1 MTDIETLEDILHR
14 ERLAEMEKEVY
25 EGDTAPE
32 WHKRVDNIID
42 EHIPANDFRG
52 NITEWA
58 ERRVRP
64 QLELERINFG
74 LGVIEWQERALFW
87 GCIMYPLALFISL
100 LLLINL

>member
-1 MTDIETLEDILHR
+1 MTSIEKLEDILHR
-14 ERLAEMEKEVY
+14 ERLDEMVKEVY

-32 WHKRVDNIID
+32 WHERVDNIID
-42 EHIPANDFRG
+42 EYIPANDFRG

-74 LGVIEWQERALFW
+74 LGVIEWQEKALIGTVMW
-87 GCIMYPLALFISL
+87 SMALLITL

>member
-1 MTDIETLEDILHR
+1 MTSIEKLEDILHR

-64 QLELERINFG
+64 QLELERLDFAINLCDWQMNYLLFG
-74 LGVIEWQERALFW
+74 VLWQ
-87 GCIMYPLALFISL
+87 MALFISL

>member
-1 MTDIETLEDILHR
+1 MTSIEKLEDILHR

-32 WHKRVDNIID
+32 WHERVDNIID
-42 EHIPANDFRG
+42 EYIPANDFRG

-64 QLELERINFG
+64 QLELERIEFG
-74 LGVIEWQERALFW
+74 LGILDWQERMLIGAVMWSMAL
-87 GCIMYPLALFISL
+87 LISL
-100 LLLINL
+100 IYLINL

>member
-14 ERLAEMEKEVY
+14 ERLAEMGKEVY

-32 WHKRVDNIID
+32 WHDRVDKIID
-42 EHIPANDFRG
+42 EYIPANDFRG

-64 QLELERINFG
+64 QLEIERLEFAEDILN
-74 LGVIEWQERALFW
+74 WQLKTLII
-87 GCIMYPLALFISL
+87 GCMYPVA
-100 LLLINL
+100 LLIFLIFIMNL

>member
-1 MTDIETLEDILHR
+1 MTSIEKLEDILHR

-32 WHKRVDNIID
+32 WHERVDNIID
-42 EHIPANDFRG
+42 EYIPANDFRG

-74 LGVIEWQERALFW
+74 LGVIEWQEKALIGTVMW
-87 GCIMYPLALFISL
+87 SMALLITL
-100 LLLINL
+100 LYLINL

>member
-1 MTDIETLEDILHR
+1 MIDTEKLEDILHR
-14 ERLAEMEKEVY
+14 EKLAEIDKEVY

-32 WHKRVDNIID
+32 WHKRVDKIID

-64 QLELERINFG
+64 QLELERLDFAIDLCDWQTNY
-74 LGVIEWQERALFW
+74 LIGVVLWQMALF
-87 GCIMYPLALFISL
+87 CSL
-100 LLLINL
+100 IWLINL